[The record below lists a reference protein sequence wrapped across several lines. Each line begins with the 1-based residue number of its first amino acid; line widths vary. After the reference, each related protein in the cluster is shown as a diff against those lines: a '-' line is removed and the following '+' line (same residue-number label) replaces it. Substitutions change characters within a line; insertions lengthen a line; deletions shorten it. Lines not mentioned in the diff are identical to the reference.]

1 MAHVVTQ
8 ACCGDASCVFACPV
22 NAIHPTPDEADFGLA
37 EMLYIDP
44 VSCVDCGACVGA
56 CPVGAIVPDKKL
68 AEAQLPFVDINA
80 LFHGGERDYPA
91 QAPVTPVLA
100 KDQARGVLRVAIVG
114 SGPAALYAADELLKR
129 SGVEVTVFDRLPTP
143 HGLVRAGVAPDHA
156 STKSIEG
163 LFRQI
168 EDQPG
173 FGYVLNVEVGRD
185 VSHDDLQ
192 DHHHAV
198 LYATGASQD
207 RALGIPGEELPGSGT
222 ATELV
227 AWYNGHPDHA
237 DHLFDLSSERV
248 VIVGN
253 GNVALDVARIL
264 ATDPVRLETTDIADH
279 ALSALRGSAVR
290 EIVLLGRRGAAQAAF
305 TLPELIGLLSRDDID
320 IAVEGADLTELVDDV
335 MVGQKLSALR
345 AAAARPDRPGN
356 RRIVFRFTSSPVE
369 LLGDRQVTGVRVRRN
384 ELVQDD
390 GVVRAV
396 PTDEVETIEAGLV
409 LRSIGYRGAPVPGVP
424 FDEAAAVIPNVE
436 GRVDGAPSTYAVGWI
451 KRGPSGYIGTN
462 KSCAQETVE
471 HLIADFNAGLLADP
485 RGSRPALTAL
495 IESRTPSSIDV
506 RGWRAIDDAERRRGA
521 SQGRTRDKLTRLD
534 DLLAATTPVLPPRR
548 RLRDLVRR

>member
-68 AEAQLPFVDINA
+68 VEAQLPFVDINA
-80 LFHGGERDYPA
+80 LFHGGERDHPA
-91 QAPVTPVLA
+91 QAPVSPVLG
-100 KDQARGVLRVAIVG
+100 KDRARGDLRVAIVG

-129 SGVEVTVFDRLPTP
+129 PGVEVDVFDRLPTP

-168 EDQPG
+168 EEQPG

-185 VSHDDLQ
+185 VSHDELR

-198 LYATGASQD
+198 VYATGASQD
-207 RALGIPGEELPGSGT
+207 RALGISGEELPGSDT
-222 ATELV
+222 ATEFV

-237 DHLFDLSSERV
+237 DHIFDLSGERV
-248 VIVGN
+248 VIIGN
-253 GNVALDVARIL
+253 GNVALDVARLL
-264 ATDPVRLETTDIADH
+264 ATDPARLETTDIADH
-279 ALSALRGSAVR
+279 ALAALRGSAVR

-320 IAVEGADLTELVDDV
+320 VVVEGADLTELVDDV
-335 MVGQKLSALR
+335 MTGQKLSALR
-345 AAAARPDRPGN
+345 AAAARPARAGN
-356 RRIVFRFTSSPVE
+356 RRIVFRFASSPVE
-369 LLGDRQVTGVRVRRN
+369 LLGVERVSGVRVGRN
-384 ELVQDD
+384 SLVRDG
-390 GVVRAV
+390 GVVRPV
-396 PTDEVETIEAGLV
+396 PTDDVDTIETGLV

-424 FDEAAAVIPNVE
+424 FDEVAAVIPNVE
-436 GRVDGAPSTYAVGWI
+436 GRVEGSPATYAVGWI

-462 KSCAQETVE
+462 KTCAQETVE
-471 HLIADFNAGLLADP
+471 HLIADFNAGLLLDP
-485 RGSRPALTAL
+485 PGSRRALAAL
-495 IESRTPSSIDV
+495 IESRTPSAIDV
-506 RGWRAIDDAERRRGA
+506 RGWRAIDRAERQSGA
-521 SQGRTRDKLTRLD
+521 RQGRVRAKLTHLD
-534 DLLAATTPVLPPRR
+534 DLLAAAAPEPLPRR
-548 RLRDLVRR
+548 RLRDLARR